1 MSSYSRVI
9 EWPGVI
15 ILACGLVSCGSE
27 PLELAEFG
35 EVCGVEGP
43 VRLVALE
50 PDQVVL
56 GGLYR
61 FEERV
66 FYTTARAQTEA
77 DVVTYS
83 DTVLWS
89 TGPCGEAPRRIAD
102 DVIHL
107 FADDRWPG
115 VLLGCRTEQRDIV
128 SIDPS
133 GEQPPHVVYAD
144 VDCFSRDTPQGLVSI
159 DAEGDGPAALTLHP
173 HPGDARSETSEPIGL
188 LDPDVTPEYPI
199 TVKSRVRARGD
210 AVFVLTTDGTL
221 LRIDLPSG
229 AATVEQTEVREFDIS
244 KDGRYLLWQRA
255 ERTDQDSE
263 FPEGLVLLRDREI
276 GDDVPLTTTWLDPF
290 DSPLAWVDLG
300 LVPLMLSRGPLR
312 VYFLPTLSFLDI
324 HDNVFPLEQLADGR
338 WLLQRWW
345 RGPIYLADLRE
356 AGSATP
362 FFDNGAIVGRE
373 PDGLMLLEVPSDST
387 PGPLLFAPFDGS
399 PPSRLADR
407 VTPYYRLTEG
417 RVLSALNIDDDGLG
431 DFILADFDTREERL
445 IDRQVVD
452 TSVWSTWDLGDDIF
466 RYTVVDGERSGVW
479 MVRLSPAP

>member
-1 MSSYSRVI
+1 MI
-9 EWPGVI
+9 EWPAVI
-15 ILACGLVSCGSE
+15 ILASGLVSCGSE
-27 PLELAEFG
+27 PIEPAEFG
-35 EVCGVEGP
+35 EVCGVQGP

-50 PDQVVL
+50 PDQVVR

-77 DVVTYS
+77 DMVTYS

-89 TGPCGEAPRRIAD
+89 SGPCGESPRRIAE
-102 DVIHL
+102 DVINL
-107 FADDRWPG
+107 FTDDRWPG
-115 VLLGCRTEQRDIV
+115 VLLGCRTELRDIV

-133 GEQPPHVVYAD
+133 GEEPPHVVYAD
-144 VDCFSRDTPQGLVSI
+144 VDCFSRNTPQGLVSI

-199 TVKSRVRARGD
+199 TAKSRVRARGEM
-210 AVFVLTTDGTL
+210 VFVLTTEDML

-229 AATVEQTEVREFDIS
+229 AATVEQTEVREFDVS

-255 ERTDQDSE
+255 ERTDQDLE
-263 FPEGLVLLRDREI
+263 FPEGLVLLRDRET
-276 GDDVPLTTTWLDPF
+276 GDDVPLTTTWLDPS
-290 DSPLAWVDLG
+290 DSSLAWVDLG

-312 VYFLPTLSFLDI
+312 VYFLPTLSFLDV

-338 WLLQRWW
+338 WMLQRWW
-345 RGPIYLADLRE
+345 SGPVYLADLRE

-373 PDGLMLLEVPSDST
+373 PDGLVLLEVPPNSA
-387 PGPLLFAPFDGS
+387 PGPLWFAPFDGS
-399 PPSRLADR
+399 PPWRLADR
-407 VTPYYRLTEG
+407 VTPYYRLTKG
-417 RVLSALNIDDDGLG
+417 RVLSALNVDDDGLG

-452 TSVWSTWDLGDDIF
+452 TSVWSSWDLGDDIV
-466 RYTVVDGERSGVW
+466 RYVVVDGDRSGVW
-479 MVRLSPAP
+479 MVRLP

>member
-1 MSSYSRVI
+1 MSSYFRMI
-9 EWPGVI
+9 ERPGVI
-15 ILACGLVSCGSE
+15 ILASGLVSCGSE
-27 PLELAEFG
+27 QLQPAEFG
-35 EVCGVEGP
+35 EVCGVVGP

-66 FYTTARAQTEA
+66 FYSTARAQTEA

-89 TGPCGEAPRRIAD
+89 SGPCGESPRRVAD
-102 DVIHL
+102 DVINL
-107 FADDRWPG
+107 FTDDRWPG
-115 VLLGCRTEQRDIV
+115 VLLGCRTDLRDIV

-133 GEQPPHVVYAD
+133 GEEPPHVVYAD
-144 VDCFSRDTPQGLVSI
+144 VDCFSRNTPQGLVSI

-188 LDPDVTPEYPI
+188 LDLDVTPEYPI
-199 TVKSRVRARGD
+199 TAKSRVRARGD
-210 AVFVLTTDGTL
+210 MVFVLTTDDML

-229 AATVEQTEVREFDIS
+229 AATVEQTEVREFDVS

-255 ERTDQDSE
+255 ERTDQDRE
-263 FPEGLVLLRDREI
+263 FPEGLVLLRDRET
-276 GDDVPLTTTWLDPF
+276 GDDVPLTTTWLSPS

-300 LVPLMLSRGPLR
+300 LVPLMLNYGTLR
-312 VYFLPTLSFLDI
+312 VYFLPTLSFFEVP
-324 HDNVFPLEQLADGR
+324 DNVFPLEQLADGR

-345 RGPIYLADLRE
+345 SGPIYLADLRE

-362 FFDNGAIVGRE
+362 FFDDGAIVGRQ
-373 PDGLMLLEVPSDST
+373 PDGLMLLEVP
-387 PGPLLFAPFDGS
+387 PNQVPAPLWFAPFDGS
-399 PPSRLADR
+399 TPWRLADR

-417 RVLSALNIDDDGLG
+417 RVLTALNVGEDGLG
-431 DFILADFDTREERL
+431 DIIVADFNTREERM
-445 IDRQVVD
+445 IDQNVVD
-452 TSVWSTWDLGDDIF
+452 TSVWSNWDLGDDII
-466 RYTVVDGERSGVW
+466 RYVVVDGDRSGIW
-479 MVRLSPAP
+479 MVRLPP

>member
-1 MSSYSRVI
+1 M
-9 EWPGVI
+9 I
-15 ILACGLVSCGSE
+15 ILASGLVSCGSE
-27 PLELAEFG
+27 PIEPAEFG
-35 EVCGVEGP
+35 EVCGVKGP

-50 PDQVVL
+50 PDQVVR
-56 GGLYR
+56 GGLYG

-66 FYTTARAQTEA
+66 LYTTAHAHIEA

-89 TGPCGEAPRRIAD
+89 TGPCGESPRRIAD
-102 DVIHL
+102 DVINV
-107 FADDRWPG
+107 FTDDRWPG
-115 VLLGCRTEQRDIV
+115 VLLGCRTELRDIV

-133 GEQPPHVVYAD
+133 GDEPPHVVYAD
-144 VDCFSRDTPQGLVSI
+144 VDCFSRNTPQGLVSI

-173 HPGDARSETSEPIGL
+173 HPDDARTETSEPVGL

-199 TVKSRVRARGD
+199 TAKSRVRARGD
-210 AVFVLTTDGTL
+210 LVFVLTTDGTL
-221 LRIDLPSG
+221 LRIELPSG

-263 FPEGLVLLRDREI
+263 FPEGLVLLRDRES

-290 DSPLAWVDLG
+290 DSPLAWVELG
-300 LVPLMLSRGPLR
+300 LVPLMLSGGPLR
-312 VYFLPTLSFLDI
+312 IYFLPTLGFLEVY
-324 HDNVFPLEQLADGR
+324 DNVYPLEQLADGR

-345 RGPIYLADLRE
+345 RGPIYLGDLRE
-356 AGSATP
+356 GGSATP
-362 FFDNGAIVGRE
+362 VFHNGAIVGRE
-373 PDGLMLLEVPSDST
+373 PDGLMLLEVPPDST

-417 RVLSALNIDDDGLG
+417 RVLSAINVDDDGLG
-431 DFILADFDTREERL
+431 DFILADFETREERL

-452 TSVWSTWDLGDDIF
+452 TSVWSTWDLGDDIV
-466 RYTVVDGERSGVW
+466 RYAVVDGERSGVW
-479 MVRLSPAP
+479 MVRLPSAP